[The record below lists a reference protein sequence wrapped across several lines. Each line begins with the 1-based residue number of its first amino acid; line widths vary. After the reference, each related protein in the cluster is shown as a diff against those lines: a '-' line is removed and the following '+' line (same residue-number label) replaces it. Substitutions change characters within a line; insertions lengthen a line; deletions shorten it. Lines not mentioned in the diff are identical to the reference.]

1 MESLEIIDDKLK
13 ESYMF
18 VDTHLM
24 KEMIKY
30 TKSINEKNSKKNR
43 VTIKDKHNIND
54 SYINPEY
61 QFIGR
66 QI

>member
-30 TKSINEKNSKKNR
+30 TKSINEKNSKK
-43 VTIKDKHNIND
+43 IGLLLKINIT
-54 SYINPEY
+54 
-61 QFIGR
+61 
-66 QI
+66 